1 VATIPA
7 RHRVMARS
15 VQRLFES
22 EGMTFT
28 DYVRAQRLAFAHRL
42 LRDPLRAGVK
52 ISAIARERLIAR
64 KGRPRHGRP
73 FSSVADLPIRHPIG

>member
-1 VATIPA
+1 
-7 RHRVMARS
+7 
-15 VQRLFES
+15 
-22 EGMTFT
+22 
-28 DYVRAQRLAFAHRL
+28 

-52 ISAIARERLIAR
+52 ISAIALERLIAR